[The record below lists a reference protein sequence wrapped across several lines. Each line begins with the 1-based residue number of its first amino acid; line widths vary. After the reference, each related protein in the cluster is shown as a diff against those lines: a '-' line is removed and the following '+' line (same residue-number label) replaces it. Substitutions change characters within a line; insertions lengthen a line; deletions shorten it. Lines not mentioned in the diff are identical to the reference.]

1 MLQGHKA
8 GRWGGT
14 AAGLIRVCGESLFA
28 KEAATKLRPAVQ
40 EGTRHRD
47 LFHCTKPSGVPR
59 DASHLHRNGKC
70 NASFILGKSG
80 EEEEEKRAAAELTHI
95 LCHCLGPMKM
105 F

>member
-40 EGTRHRD
+40 EGTRHRVQREWR
-47 LFHCTKPSGVPR
+47 P
-59 DASHLHRNGKC
+59 
-70 NASFILGKSG
+70 
-80 EEEEEKRAAAELTHI
+80 
-95 LCHCLGPMKM
+95 
-105 F
+105 